1 MFIEF
6 GAQHGFKTDM
16 RFRGCKNSLNQIF
29 NSDKNKPCI
38 HFKTLHE
45 FSIIFRIAGGRI
57 TFGGGEGPERLR
69 KGRNQPYYTIDLVI
83 PKKTGL
89 KKPKPNC
96 ANMSHKAFGT
106 ALPCCGTKRLK
117 PAKLK
122 MWQSWMPILNKAW
135 RNFSPCLCRN
145 CQNIERQA
153 KQKQPAHKSGRR
165 CRLQ

>member
-16 RFRGCKNSLNQIF
+16 RFRGCKSLLNQIF
-29 NSDKNKPCI
+29 NGDKNKPCI

-69 KGRNQPYYTIDLVI
+69 KGRNQPYYTIDLVV
-83 PKKTGL
+83 PEK
-89 KKPKPNC
+89 NE
-96 ANMSHKAFGT
+96 T

-117 PAKLK
+117 PAKSK
-122 MWQSWMPILNKAW
+122 MRQSWMPILNKAW
-135 RNFSPCLCRN
+135 RSF
-145 CQNIERQA
+145 
-153 KQKQPAHKSGRR
+153 
-165 CRLQ
+165 

>member
-106 ALPCCGTKRLK
+106 ALPCYGTKRLK
-117 PAKLK
+117 PEKSK
-122 MWQSWMPILNKAW
+122 M
-135 RNFSPCLCRN
+135 
-145 CQNIERQA
+145 
-153 KQKQPAHKSGRR
+153 
-165 CRLQ
+165 